1 MKKFSLEFSQD
12 QLNVLNQALIELPF
26 RIAAPL
32 IQQINMQIQKQFDEK
47 VDEHDMPTGQTKPKD
62 EFAGD

>member
-1 MKKFSLEFSQD
+1 MKKTTLEFSQD

-26 RIAAPL
+26 RVSAPL
-32 IQQINMQIQKQFDEK
+32 IQQINTQIQKQFDMQ
-47 VDEHDMPTGQTKPKD
+47 VDSHDMPTGQTKPKD